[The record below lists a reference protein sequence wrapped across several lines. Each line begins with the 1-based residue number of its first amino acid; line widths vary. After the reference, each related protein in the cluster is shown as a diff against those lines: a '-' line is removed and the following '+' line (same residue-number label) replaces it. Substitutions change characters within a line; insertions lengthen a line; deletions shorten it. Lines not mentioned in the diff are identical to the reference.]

1 MLPAVKVPQELLG
14 VRPTVLEVRPR
25 LGFAPAA
32 LPRRRRGAPPPPRRR
47 SPARPDRP
55 AAPADHRARRAARPP
70 PRARQEYV
78 RHRLLQ
84 FMTGL
89 SLRLRSL
96 SPGADLG
103 LLDRA
108 AAEALQAL
116 PPPDYGHVPIEMLEL
131 QLVFRHDCQ

>member
-1 MLPAVKVPQELLG
+1 M
-14 VRPTVLEVRPR
+14 
-25 LGFAPAA
+25 
-32 LPRRRRGAPPPPRRR
+32 
-47 SPARPDRP
+47 
-55 AAPADHRARRAARPP
+55 
-70 PRARQEYV
+70 

-89 SLRLRSL
+89 SLRLRAL
-96 SPGADLG
+96 SPGANLE

-116 PPPDYGHVPIEMLEL
+116 PPPDYGHVPLELMEL